1 MREHWGCFPGRG
13 MLAEAERY
21 IRDLSRAF
29 TEREILPVRARL
41 DESGEFPAE
50 IIRKAHSAGL
60 LACHVPEQYGGA
72 GQGLF
77 AVCLIAE
84 ELGFGCTGIGTS
96 ILVNYLGTSTI
107 LLFGDEAQK
116 ERYLCEYCAKP
127 TLFSFACTEPDA
139 GSDMGG
145 IRTAYERRGDG
156 YVISG
161 QKAFIT
167 NSTYADYF
175 TVFAK
180 RKGASRA
187 LQSLSAFVV
196 PRRTPGLTV
205 GAPVRKL
212 GQHASN
218 TAPVFF
224 DDVAVPAGALLGRE
238 GAGLMVATHAL
249 ARSRLAIGA
258 ASVGLARAALDCAF
272 QYARQR
278 KQFDKPLTDFQVV
291 QCELADMWERVAA
304 NRALV
309 HLAARRYDGGEPG
322 FRHIYAA
329 KDFASKMALDVAS
342 RSLAVLG
349 AYGYTRDFPLEKML
363 RDSRVLE
370 IYEGSSTMQRLMLF
384 NELLRDGTE
393 P

>member
-1 MREHWGCFPGRG
+1 
-13 MLAEAERY
+13 MLAEAEQHL
-21 IRDLSRAF
+21 RDLSRRF
-29 TEREILPVRARL
+29 TAREILPVRARL
-41 DESGEFPAE
+41 DETGEFPAE
-50 IIRKAHSAGL
+50 IIRKAHAAGL
-60 LACHVPEQYGGA
+60 LQCHVPEEYGGA

-77 AVCLIAE
+77 AICLIAE
-84 ELGFGCTGIGTS
+84 ELGFGCTAISTS

-107 LLFGDEAQK
+107 QLFGDEAQK
-116 ERYLCEYCAKP
+116 ERYLREYCEQP

-145 IRTAYERRGDG
+145 IRTAYERRGDR

-167 NSTYADYF
+167 NSMYADYY

-180 RKGASRA
+180 RKGESRA

-196 PRRTPGLTV
+196 PRNTPGVTA
-205 GAPVRKL
+205 GPAIRKL

-218 TAPVFF
+218 TAPIFF
-224 DDVAVPAGALLGRE
+224 DEVEVPAGARLGRE
-238 GAGLMVATHAL
+238 GAGMMVATHAL
-249 ARSRLAIGA
+249 ARSRLAIAA

-272 QYARQR
+272 QYARSR

-291 QCELADMWERVAA
+291 QSEIADLWERVAA

-309 HLAARRYDGGEPG
+309 HTAARRYDGGEPG

-329 KDFASKMALDVAS
+329 KDSASKMALEVAN

-349 AYGYTRDFPLEKML
+349 AYGYTRDFPLEKMV
-363 RDSRVLE
+363 RDARVLE

>member
-1 MREHWGCFPGRG
+1 
-13 MLAEAERY
+13 MLAEEEQY
-21 IRDLSRAF
+21 LRDLSRRF

-50 IIRKAHSAGL
+50 IIRQAHSAGL
-60 LACHVPEQYGGA
+60 LTSHVPEQYGGA

-77 AVCLIAE
+77 AICLIAE
-84 ELGFGCTGIGTS
+84 EIGFGCTGIGTS

-116 ERYLCEYCAKP
+116 ERYLSEYCAKP

-139 GSDMGG
+139 GSDIGG
-145 IRTAYERRGDG
+145 IRTNYERRGDA

-180 RKGASRA
+180 RKGASRG
-187 LQSLSAFVV
+187 LKTLSAFVV
-196 PRRTPGLTV
+196 PRNTPGISV
-205 GAPVRKL
+205 GAPLRKL
-212 GQHASN
+212 GQNASN

-224 DDVAVPAGALLGRE
+224 DEVEIPAGALLGRE
-238 GAGLMVATHAL
+238 GEGLMVATHAL

-291 QCELADMWERVAA
+291 QCEIADMWERVAA

-309 HLAARRYDGGEPG
+309 HHAARRYDGGEQG
-322 FRHIYAA
+322 FKHIYAA

-342 RSLAVLG
+342 RSLAILG

>member
-1 MREHWGCFPGRG
+1 
-13 MLAEAERY
+13 MLSETERH
-21 IRDLSRAF
+21 IRDLSRTF

-50 IIRKAHSAGL
+50 IIRKAHAAGL
-60 LACHVPEQYGGA
+60 LTCHVPEPYGGA
-72 GQGLF
+72 GLGLY
-77 AVCLIAE
+77 AICLIAE
-84 ELGFGCTGIGTS
+84 ELGYGCTGIGTS

-107 LLFGDEAQK
+107 LLHGDAAQQ
-116 ERYLCEYCAKP
+116 ERYLSEYCAKP

-145 IRTAYERRGDG
+145 IRTVYERRGDK
-156 YVISG
+156 YLLSG

-167 NSTYADYF
+167 NAMYADYF

-180 RKGASRA
+180 RKGESRA

-196 PRRTPGLTV
+196 PRNTPGVTA
-205 GAPVRKL
+205 GPPIRKL

-218 TAPVFF
+218 TAPVYF
-224 DDVAVPAGALLGRE
+224 DDVEVPADALLGRE
-238 GAGLMVATHAL
+238 GAGLLIATHAL
-249 ARSRLAIGA
+249 ARSRLAIAA

-272 QYARQR
+272 QYARSR
-278 KQFDKPLTDFQVV
+278 KQFEKPLTDFQVV
-291 QCELADMWERVAA
+291 QCELADLWERIAA

-309 HLAARRYDGGEPG
+309 QAAARRYDAGEPG

-329 KDFASKMALDVAS
+329 KDFASKMALDVAN
-342 RSLAVLG
+342 RSVAILG

>member
-1 MREHWGCFPGRG
+1 
-13 MLAEAERY
+13 MLSEAERH
-21 IRDLSRAF
+21 IRDLSRTF
-29 TEREILPVRARL
+29 TEREILPVRAHL
-41 DESGEFPAE
+41 DETGEFPAE
-50 IIRKAHSAGL
+50 IIRKAHAAGIL
-60 LACHVPEQYGGA
+60 TCHVPEQYGGA
-72 GQGLF
+72 GLGLF
-77 AVCLIAE
+77 ALCLVAE
-84 ELGFGCTGIGTS
+84 ELGFGCTGVATS

-107 LLFGDEAQK
+107 LLFGDSGQQ
-116 ERYLCEYCAKP
+116 ERYLSEYCAKP
-127 TLFSFACTEPDA
+127 ALFSFACTEPDA

-145 IRTAYERRGDG
+145 IRTVYERRGEA

-167 NSTYADYF
+167 NSSYAEYF

-180 RKGASRA
+180 RKGEDRA
-187 LQSLSAFVV
+187 LQSLTAFVV
-196 PRRTPGLTV
+196 PRKARGVTT
-205 GAPVRKL
+205 GAPIRKL

-224 DDVAVPAGALLGRE
+224 DEVEVPVGARLGHE

-249 ARSRLAIGA
+249 ARSRLAIAA
-258 ASVGLARAALDCAF
+258 ASVGLARAALDGAF
-272 QYARQR
+272 QYARSR
-278 KQFDKPLTDFQVV
+278 KQFDKPLTDFQVI

-309 HLAARRYDGGEPG
+309 HMAARRYDSGEPG

-329 KDFASKMALDVAS
+329 KDSAAKMAFDVAN

-349 AYGYTRDFPLEKML
+349 AYGYTRDFPLEKMV
-363 RDSRVLE
+363 RDARVLE

-384 NELLRDGTE
+384 NELLRDGTD

>member
-1 MREHWGCFPGRG
+1 
-13 MLAEAERY
+13 MLSEAERY
-21 IRDLSRAF
+21 LRDLSRTF
-29 TEREILPVRARL
+29 TAREILPVRARL
-41 DESGEFPAE
+41 DETGEFPAE
-50 IIRKAHSAGL
+50 IIRKAHAAGL
-60 LACHVPEQYGGA
+60 LTCHVPEQYGGA
-72 GQGLF
+72 GLGLF
-77 AVCLIAE
+77 AICLVAE
-84 ELGFGCTGIGTS
+84 EIGFGCTGIGTS

-107 LLFGDEAQK
+107 LLFGDAAQQ
-116 ERYLCEYCAKP
+116 ERYMREYCAKP

-139 GSDMGG
+139 GSDIGG
-145 IRTAYERRGDG
+145 IRTGFERRGDT

-167 NSTYADYF
+167 NSTHADYF

-180 RKGASRA
+180 RKSDRRA
-187 LQSLSAFVV
+187 LQSLTAFVV
-196 PRRTPGLTV
+196 PRKTPGLTV
-205 GAPVRKL
+205 GAPLRKL

-224 DDVAVPAGALLGRE
+224 DEVEVPADARLGRE
-238 GAGLMVATHAL
+238 GEGLTVATHAL
-249 ARSRLAIGA
+249 ARSRLAIAA

-272 QYARQR
+272 QYARTR
-278 KQFDKPLTDFQVV
+278 KQFDKPLTDFQIV
-291 QCELADMWERVAA
+291 QSEVADMWERVAA
-304 NRALV
+304 NQALV
-309 HLAARRYDGGEPG
+309 HMGARRYDGGEPG
-322 FRHIYAA
+322 FKHIYAA
-329 KDFASKMALDVAS
+329 KDSASKMALDVAS

-384 NELLRDGTE
+384 NELLRDGTD

>member
-1 MREHWGCFPGRG
+1 
-13 MLAEAERY
+13 MLSEAERHL
-21 IRDLSRAF
+21 RDLSRAF
-29 TEREILPVRARL
+29 TAREILPARARL
-41 DESGEFPAE
+41 DENSEFPAE
-50 IIRKAHSAGL
+50 IIGRAHAAGL
-60 LACHVPEQYGGA
+60 LQCHIPEHYGGA

-77 AVCLIAE
+77 AICLIAE

-107 LLFGDEAQK
+107 QLFGDEAQK
-116 ERYLCEYCAKP
+116 ERYLREYCEKP

-145 IRTAYERRGDG
+145 IRTAYERRGES

-167 NSTYADYF
+167 NSMYADYL

-180 RKGASRA
+180 RKGESRA

-196 PRRTPGLTV
+196 PRDTPGVTT
-205 GAPVRKL
+205 GPPIRKL

-218 TAPVFF
+218 TAPIFF
-224 DDVAVPAGALLGRE
+224 DEVEVPVGARLGRE
-238 GAGLMVATHAL
+238 GAGMMVATHAL
-249 ARSRLAIGA
+249 ARSRLAIAA

-272 QYARQR
+272 EYARKR
-278 KQFDKPLTDFQVV
+278 KQFGKPLTDFQVV
-291 QCELADMWERVAA
+291 QCELADLWERVAA
-304 NRALV
+304 HRALV
-309 HLAARRYDGGEPG
+309 HAAARRYDDGEPG

-329 KDFASKMALDVAS
+329 KDSASKMALEVAN
-342 RSLAVLG
+342 RSLAILG
-349 AYGYTRDFPLEKML
+349 AYGYTRDFPLEKMA
-363 RDSRVLE
+363 RDARVLE

>member
-1 MREHWGCFPGRG
+1 
-13 MLAEAERY
+13 MLDEAELHL
-21 IRDLSRAF
+21 RDLSRTF
-29 TEREILPVRARL
+29 TAREILPVRARL
-41 DESGEFPAE
+41 DENAEFPAE
-50 IIRKAHSAGL
+50 ILRKAHAAGL
-60 LACHVPEQYGGA
+60 LQCHVPEQYGGA

-77 AVCLIAE
+77 ALCLIAE
-84 ELGFGCTGIGTS
+84 ELGAGCTGVSTS
-96 ILVNYLGTSTI
+96 ILVNYLGTSTV
-107 LLFGDEAQK
+107 LLFGDDAQK
-116 ERYLCEYCAKP
+116 QRYLAEFCAKP
-127 TLFSFACTEPDA
+127 TLFSFACTEPGA

-145 IRTAYERRGDG
+145 IRTTYERRGES

-167 NSTYADYF
+167 NATYADYF

-180 RKGASRA
+180 RKGEGRA
-187 LQSLSAFVV
+187 LQSLSAFLV
-196 PRRTPGLTV
+196 PRNAPGVSV
-205 GAPVRKL
+205 GPPIRKL

-224 DDVAVPAGALLGRE
+224 DEVEVPAATLLGRE

-249 ARSRLAIGA
+249 ARSRLAIAA

-272 QYARQR
+272 QYARER
-278 KQFDKPLTDFQVV
+278 RQFEKPLTDFQVV
-291 QCELADMWERVAA
+291 QCEIAELWERVAA

-309 HLAARRYDGGEPG
+309 HTAARRYDGGEEG

-329 KDFASKMALDVAS
+329 KDSASKMALEVAN
-342 RSLAVLG
+342 RSLAILG
-349 AYGYTRDFPLEKML
+349 AYGYTRDFPLEKMV
-363 RDSRVLE
+363 RDARVLE

-384 NELLRDGTE
+384 SELLRNGTE

>member
-1 MREHWGCFPGRG
+1 
-13 MLAEAERY
+13 MLSEAEQH
-21 IRDLSRAF
+21 IRDLARTF
-29 TEREILPVRARL
+29 TEREIMPVRARL
-41 DESGEFPAE
+41 DESGEFPAD
-50 IIRKAHSAGL
+50 IIRKAHAAGL
-60 LACHVPEQYGGA
+60 LTCHVPEQYGGA
-72 GQGLF
+72 GLGLY

-84 ELGFGCTGIGTS
+84 ALGYGCTGIATS

-107 LLFGDEAQK
+107 LLFGDDTQK
-116 ERYLCEYCAKP
+116 DRYLREYCAKP
-127 TLFSFACTEPDA
+127 TLFSFACTEPEA
-139 GSDMGG
+139 GSDIGG
-145 IRTAYERRGDG
+145 VRTSYERRGDA

-180 RKGASRA
+180 RKGADRG
-187 LQSLSAFVV
+187 LQSLSAFIV
-196 PRRTPGLTV
+196 PRNTRGLSTGTPI
-205 GAPVRKL
+205 RKL

-224 DDVAVPAGALLGRE
+224 DDVEVPAGALLGRE
-238 GAGLMVATHAL
+238 GAGLTVASHAL
-249 ARSRLAIGA
+249 ARSRLAIAA
-258 ASVGLARAALDCAF
+258 ASVGLAHAALDCAF

-278 KQFDKPLTDFQVV
+278 KQFDKALTDFQVV
-291 QCELADMWERVAA
+291 QCELAELWERVAA

-309 HLAARRYDGGEPG
+309 QTAARRYDDGETG

-329 KDFASKMALDVAS
+329 KDSASKMALEVAN

-349 AYGYTRDFPLEKML
+349 AYGYTRDFPIEKMV
-363 RDSRVLE
+363 RDARVLE

-384 NELLRDGTE
+384 NELLRDGTD

>member
-1 MREHWGCFPGRG
+1 
-13 MLAEAERY
+13 MLAEEERHL
-21 IRDLSRAF
+21 RDLSRTF
-29 TEREILPVRARL
+29 TQREILPVRARL
-41 DESGEFPAE
+41 DETGEFPAE

-60 LACHVPEQYGGA
+60 LQCHIPEQYGGA

-77 AVCLIAE
+77 AICLVAE

-96 ILVNYLGTSTI
+96 VLVNYLGTSTI
-107 LLFGDEAQK
+107 QLFGDESQK
-116 ERYLCEYCAKP
+116 QRYLSEYCAKP

-139 GSDMGG
+139 GSDIGG
-145 IRTAYERRGDG
+145 IRTHYERRDDA

-167 NSTYADYF
+167 NSSYADYF

-180 RKGASRA
+180 RKGETRG
-187 LQSLSAFVV
+187 LQSLTAFVI
-196 PRRTPGLTV
+196 PRNTPGLTV
-205 GAPVRKL
+205 GPPIRKL

-224 DDVAVPAGALLGRE
+224 DEVKVPANTRLGRE

-258 ASVGLARAALDCAF
+258 ASVGLARAALDCAL

-278 KQFDKPLTDFQVV
+278 KQFEKPLTDFQVV
-291 QCELADMWERVAA
+291 QCEIADMWERVAA

-309 HLAARRYDGGEPG
+309 LHAARRYDSGEPG
-322 FRHIYAA
+322 FKHIYAA

-384 NELLRDGTE
+384 NELLRDGIE

>member
-1 MREHWGCFPGRG
+1 

-21 IRDLSRAF
+21 LRDLSRTF
-29 TEREILPVRARL
+29 TEREIIPVRARL
-41 DESGEFPAE
+41 DEAGEFPAE

-60 LACHVPEQYGGA
+60 LQCHVPEQYGGA

-77 AVCLIAE
+77 AMCLIAE
-84 ELGFGCTGIGTS
+84 ELGFGCTGISTS

-107 LLFGDEAQK
+107 LLYGDDAQK
-116 ERYLCEYCAKP
+116 ERYLSEYCAKP

-139 GSDMGG
+139 GSDIGG
-145 IRTAYERRGDG
+145 VRTTYEQRGG
-156 YVISG
+156 VYVIAG

-167 NSTYADYF
+167 NSSHADYF

-180 RKGASRA
+180 RKGETRG
-187 LQSLSAFVV
+187 LQSLTAFVV
-196 PRRTPGLTV
+196 PRNTPGVST
-205 GAPVRKL
+205 GTPIRKL

-224 DDVAVPAGALLGRE
+224 DEVEVPASARLGRE
-238 GAGLMVATHAL
+238 GEGLMVATNAL

-258 ASVGLARAALDCAF
+258 ASVGLARAALDCAL

-278 KQFDKPLTDFQVV
+278 KQFAKPLTDFQIV
-291 QCELADMWERVAA
+291 QCEIADMWERVAA

-309 HLAARRYDGGEPG
+309 RHAARRYDNGEPG
-322 FRHIYAA
+322 FKHIYAA
-329 KDFASKMALDVAS
+329 KDFASKMALDVAN

-363 RDSRVLE
+363 RDARVLE

-384 NELLRDGTE
+384 SELLRDGVE

>member
-1 MREHWGCFPGRG
+1 
-13 MLAEAERY
+13 MLAEEERHL
-21 IRDLSRAF
+21 RDLSRTF

-41 DESGEFPAE
+41 DETGEFPVE

-60 LACHVPEQYGGA
+60 LQCHIPEQYGGA

-77 AVCLIAE
+77 AICLVAE

-96 ILVNYLGTSTI
+96 VLVNYLGTSTI
-107 LLFGDEAQK
+107 QLFGDESQK
-116 ERYLCEYCAKP
+116 QRYLSEYCAKP

-139 GSDMGG
+139 GSDIGG
-145 IRTAYERRGDG
+145 IRTHYERREDA

-167 NSTYADYF
+167 NSSYADYF

-180 RKGASRA
+180 RKGETRG
-187 LQSLSAFVV
+187 LQSLTAFVV
-196 PRRTPGLTV
+196 PRNTPGLTV
-205 GAPVRKL
+205 GPPIRKL

-224 DDVAVPAGALLGRE
+224 DEIEVPANTRLGRE

-258 ASVGLARAALDCAF
+258 ASVGLARAALDCAL

-278 KQFDKPLTDFQVV
+278 KQFEKPLTDFQVV
-291 QCELADMWERVAA
+291 QCEIADMWERVAA

-309 HLAARRYDGGEPG
+309 HHAARRYDSGEPG
-322 FRHIYAA
+322 FKHIYAA

-384 NELLRDGTE
+384 NELLRDGIE

>member
-1 MREHWGCFPGRG
+1 
-13 MLAEAERY
+13 MLAEEERHL
-21 IRDLSRAF
+21 RDLSRTF
-29 TEREILPVRARL
+29 TQREILPVRARL
-41 DESGEFPAE
+41 DETGEFPAE

-60 LACHVPEQYGGA
+60 LQCHIPEQYGGA

-77 AVCLIAE
+77 AICLVAE

-96 ILVNYLGTSTI
+96 VLVNYLGTSTI
-107 LLFGDEAQK
+107 QLFGDESQK
-116 ERYLCEYCAKP
+116 QRYLSEYCAKP

-139 GSDMGG
+139 GSDIGG
-145 IRTAYERRGDG
+145 IRTHYERRDDA

-167 NSTYADYF
+167 NSSYADYF

-180 RKGASRA
+180 RKGETRG
-187 LQSLSAFVV
+187 LQSLTAFVI
-196 PRRTPGLTV
+196 PRNTPGLTV
-205 GAPVRKL
+205 GPPIRKL

-224 DDVAVPAGALLGRE
+224 DEVKVPANTRLGRE

-258 ASVGLARAALDCAF
+258 ASVGLARAALDCAL

-278 KQFDKPLTDFQVV
+278 KQFEKPLTDFQVV
-291 QCELADMWERVAA
+291 QCEIADMWERVAA

-309 HLAARRYDGGEPG
+309 HHAARRYDSGEPG
-322 FRHIYAA
+322 FKHIYAA

-384 NELLRDGTE
+384 NELLRDGIE

>member
-1 MREHWGCFPGRG
+1 
-13 MLAEAERY
+13 MLAEEERHL
-21 IRDLSRAF
+21 RDLSRTF

-41 DESGEFPAE
+41 DETGEFPVE

-60 LACHVPEQYGGA
+60 LQCHIPEQYGGA

-77 AVCLIAE
+77 AICLVAE

-96 ILVNYLGTSTI
+96 VLVNYLGTSTI
-107 LLFGDEAQK
+107 QLFGDESQK
-116 ERYLCEYCAKP
+116 QRYLSEYCAKP

-139 GSDMGG
+139 GSDIGG
-145 IRTAYERRGDG
+145 IRTHYERREDA

-167 NSTYADYF
+167 NSSYADYF

-180 RKGASRA
+180 RRGETRG
-187 LQSLSAFVV
+187 LQSLTAFVV
-196 PRRTPGLTV
+196 PRNTPGLTV
-205 GAPVRKL
+205 GPPIRKL

-224 DDVAVPAGALLGRE
+224 DEIEVPANTRLGRE

-258 ASVGLARAALDCAF
+258 ASVGLARAALDCAL

-278 KQFDKPLTDFQVV
+278 KQFEKPLTDFQVV
-291 QCELADMWERVAA
+291 QCEIADMWERVAA

-309 HLAARRYDGGEPG
+309 HHAARRYDSGEPG
-322 FRHIYAA
+322 FKHIYAA

-384 NELLRDGTE
+384 NELLRDGIE